1 MLILLRSIIFNV
13 LFYLNTLILL
23 ILALPTFFL
32 PYRAII
38 WVATTWGRINLVL
51 LRVVC
56 GVKIEVRGR
65 EKIPKGPILV
75 AAKHQSAWETFALL
89 PLFDNPTFIVKRELQ
104 WIPIFGWL
112 MVKARMVPV
121 DRSAGSEALVGMIAR
136 ARTEFAAGRQLIIFP
151 EGTRRPAGA
160 EPRYKLG
167 IARLYAAMGVACV
180 PVALNSGLFWPRR
193 SILRI
198 PGTVVIEILDPIQ
211 PGLDKDIFFER
222 LKTEIETATARLVEQ
237 GRAEIAASSR

>member
-1 MLILLRSIIFNV
+1 MLILLRSIIFNI

-23 ILALPTFFL
+23 VLALPTFFL

-38 WVATTWGRINLVL
+38 WVATTWGRLNLFL
-51 LRVVC
+51 LRIVC
-56 GVKIEVRGR
+56 GVKFEVRGR

-75 AAKHQSAWETFALL
+75 ASKHQSAWETFALL
-89 PLFDNPTFIVKRELQ
+89 HLFDNPLFIVKRELQ

-112 MVKARMVPV
+112 MIKGRMVPV

-136 ARTEFAAGRQLIIFP
+136 ARVELVDKRQLIIFP

-167 IARLYAAMGVACV
+167 VSRLYAAMGVPCV

-211 PGLDKDIFFER
+211 PGLDKDVFFER
-222 LKTEIETATARLVEQ
+222 LKMDIETATARLVEQ
-237 GRAEIAASSR
+237 GRAEIAVSSR